1 MAEFQLYPRL
11 SPEVAD
17 AIRIEMIRSE
27 NVYEFKPE
35 KFEEALSA
43 ADSFPATGGRRTSE
57 EELLDLR
64 DECLRAV
71 EFADGTSSLTTSQ
84 FDMRLGQVLYRRSI
98 GSIGEFG
105 NARVWDFLTLILLP
119 DIASTRF
126 PGTTNNLSARF
137 TGGNRRHVLQRLWR
151 RWKVFGDEV
160 VESGRLTEDDY
171 VALLERR
178 LTSERP
184 AVAAKAAEAILG
196 SNRSGTNR
204 REYTRVLMRQLVQIS
219 GIVEIG
225 DDDPEHLDALM
236 RHIRGNVEL
245 MFRSTTLF

>member
-35 KFEEALSA
+35 RFEEALSA
-43 ADSFPATGGRRTSE
+43 ADSFPATGGRRTSAG
-57 EELLDLR
+57 ELLDLR
-64 DECLRAV
+64 EGCLRAV
-71 EFADGTSSLTTSQ
+71 AFSGGTSSLTTSQ
-84 FDMRLGQVLYRRSI
+84 FDMRLGQVLYKTSI
-98 GSIGEFG
+98 GSTGEFG

-126 PGTTNNLSARF
+126 PGTTNNLRARF

-184 AVAAKAAEAILG
+184 AVAAQAAEAILG

-204 REYTRVLMRQLVQIS
+204 REYARVLMRQLVQIS

-236 RHIRGNVEL
+236 RHVRGNVEL
-245 MFRSTTLF
+245 MFQTTTLF

>member
-1 MAEFQLYPRL
+1 MTDFRLYPRL
-11 SPEVAD
+11 SPDVAD
-17 AIRIEMIRSE
+17 AIRIELIRSE
-27 NVYEFKPE
+27 NVYEFDTQ
-35 KFEEALSA
+35 KFEEAVSA
-43 ADSFPATGGRRTSE
+43 ADAFPATGGRRTTE
-57 EELLDLR
+57 NELIELR
-64 DECLRAV
+64 EECLEAV
-71 EFADGTSSLTTSQ
+71 AFSEGSSSLTTSQ
-84 FDMRLGQVLYRRSI
+84 FDLQLGRVLYTRSI
-98 GSIGEFG
+98 GSEGEFG

-126 PGTTNNLSARF
+126 PGTTSNLGARF

-151 RWKVFGDEV
+151 RWKVFGFEV

-196 SNRSGTNR
+196 SNRTGTNR
-204 REYTRVLMRQLVQIS
+204 REYARVLMRQLIQIS

-225 DDDPEHLDALM
+225 DDDPEHIEALM
-236 RHIRGNVEL
+236 QHVRGNVEL
-245 MFRSTTLF
+245 MFRSTTLC

>member
-1 MAEFQLYPRL
+1 MTDFQLYPRL
-11 SPEVAD
+11 APDIAD
-17 AIRIEMIRSE
+17 AIRVELIRNE
-27 NVYEFKPE
+27 NVYEFRPE
-35 KFEEALSA
+35 KVEEALSA
-43 ADSFPATGGRRTSE
+43 ADSFPATGGRRTTE
-57 EELLDLR
+57 DELLDLR
-64 DECLRAV
+64 KECLNAV
-71 EFADGTSSLTTSQ
+71 AFSEGSSSLPTSQ
-84 FDMRLGQVLYRRSI
+84 FDLQLGRVLYKRST

-119 DIASTRF
+119 DIASMRF
-126 PGTTNNLSARF
+126 PGTTGNLGARF

-184 AVAAKAAEAILG
+184 EVAAKAAEAIL
-196 SNRSGTNR
+196 SSKRTGTNR
-204 REYTRVLMRQLVQIS
+204 REYARVLMRQLVQIS

-225 DDDPEHLDALM
+225 DDDPENLEVLM
-236 RHIRGNVEL
+236 RHVRGNVEFML
-245 MFRSTTLF
+245 RPS

>member
-1 MAEFQLYPRL
+1 MADFQLYPRL
-11 SPEVAD
+11 SPDLAD
-17 AIRIEMIRSE
+17 AIRTELIRSE
-27 NVYEFKPE
+27 EVYKFKPE
-35 KFEEALSA
+35 KFEEALTA
-43 ADSFPATGGRRTSE
+43 ADAFPATGGRRTNE
-57 EELLDLR
+57 NELLNLR
-64 DECLRAV
+64 EDCLNAV
-71 EFADGTSSLTTSQ
+71 DFANGSSSLTTSQ
-84 FDMRLGQVLYRRSI
+84 FDLRLGRVLYKRSI
-98 GSIGEFG
+98 GSTGEFG
-105 NARVWDFLTLILLP
+105 NARAWDFLTLILLP

-126 PGTTNNLSARF
+126 PGTTSNLGARF
-137 TGGNRRHVLQRLWR
+137 VGGNRRHVLQRLWR

-196 SNRSGTNR
+196 SKRAGSNR
-204 REYTRVLMRQLVQIS
+204 REYARVLMRQLVQIS

-236 RHIRGNVEL
+236 RHVRGSVEL
-245 MFRSTTLF
+245 MFQSS